1 MIEIQ
6 NHTHSAK
13 AETPALGHVR
23 PSMDICTR
31 IAAKHGLS
39 YRQILRQGK
48 HKEVVRARQE
58 FWLELVLGLGYSL
71 PKAGRA
77 TGGHDHTTVLY
88 GIRRFAAEHFATR
101 GKAGIEEIC
110 AAWLLSDMPSMAD
123 AGGVT

>member
-13 AETPALGHVR
+13 AEIPTLGHVR

-48 HKEVVRARQE
+48 HKEVVRARRE
-58 FWLELVLGLGYSL
+58 YWMELVMVLGYSL

-88 GIRRFAAEHFATR
+88 GIRQLATEHLGTP
-101 GKAGIEEIC
+101 GKARIEEIRT
-110 AAWLLSDMPSMAD
+110 AWLATQGE
-123 AGGVT
+123 AA